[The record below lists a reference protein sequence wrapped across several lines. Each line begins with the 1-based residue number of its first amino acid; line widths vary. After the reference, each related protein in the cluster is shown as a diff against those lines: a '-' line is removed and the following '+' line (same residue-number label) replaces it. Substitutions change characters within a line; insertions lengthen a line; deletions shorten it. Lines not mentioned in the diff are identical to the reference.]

1 MDISK
6 NIHQEIRLWQ
16 KSTNQ
21 ITEEWIVEYFEL
33 SEEDSASGIDYYWVA
48 NDVGT
53 VFEFAD
59 YFFDFNTVLKCYELG
74 INKEQLFTWYDF
86 CLDSHPV
93 NISLA
98 KYILSPEEI
107 KEAEEKHLE
116 ELKDRVRS
124 AEETFK
130 KALEEYGK

>member
-16 KSTNQ
+16 KSTNE
-21 ITEEWIVEYFEL
+21 ITENWIRDYFEV
-33 SEEDSASGIDYYWVA
+33 EEDEDIQIDWVA
-48 NDVGT
+48 NDFGG

-59 YFFDFNTVLKCYELG
+59 MYFNFDTVLKCYELG
-74 INKEQLFTWYDF
+74 ISKENLFLWYDW
-86 CLDSHPV
+86 CLDNQSV

-98 KYILSPEEI
+98 KFILSPQER

-124 AEETFK
+124 AEETLK
-130 KALEEYGK
+130 QALEKYENRN

>member
-16 KSTNQ
+16 KATNE
-21 ITEEWIVEYFEL
+21 ITEQWIRDYFEI
-33 SEEDSASGIDYYWVA
+33 EEDEPIDYYWVA
-48 NDVGT
+48 NDIAT

-59 YFFDFNTVLKCYELG
+59 YFFDFNTVLKCYELD
-74 INKEQLFTWYDF
+74 INKENLFLWYDF
-86 CLDSHPV
+86 CLSNHSV
-93 NISLA
+93 NISLT
-98 KYILSPEEI
+98 KFILNPEER

-116 ELKDRVRS
+116 ELKDRVKS

-130 KALEEYGK
+130 KALSEYENRN